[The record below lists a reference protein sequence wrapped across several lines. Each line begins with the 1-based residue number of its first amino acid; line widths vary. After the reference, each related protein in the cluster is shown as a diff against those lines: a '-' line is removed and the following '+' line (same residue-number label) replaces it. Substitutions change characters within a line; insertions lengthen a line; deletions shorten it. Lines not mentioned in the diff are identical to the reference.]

1 MKNLTQTQTEII
13 TALEHEFM
21 QINANATKANHSIIG
36 ELFAKANEY
45 NTSRD
50 AFYDDIEQNN
60 LRVTQMR
67 QELKSAFYDKLVS
80 LFEPYDAKVVDES
93 ISIIEIQYKANWFY
107 ISFNVTIDDYLEY
120 DKSNKKIHKY
130 GRPIVQINNEEI
142 RLDDFETR
150 DIFKE
155 KVTELFT
162 C

>member
-13 TALEHEFM
+13 SALEHEFM
-21 QINANATKANHSIIG
+21 QINANATKANHSIVG

-45 NTSRD
+45 NASRD
-50 AFYDDIEQNN
+50 AFYDDIEQHN

-67 QELKSAFYDKLVS
+67 QELESAFCDKLVS
-80 LFEPYDAKVVDES
+80 LFEPYDVKVVDES
-93 ISIIEIQYKANWFY
+93 SIIKIKYKANWFY
-107 ISFNVTIDDYLEY
+107 ISFNITIHSNEAY
-120 DKSNKKIHKY
+120 DKNNKVVHRY
-130 GRPIVQINNEEI
+130 GRPIVYLSKQEI

-155 KVTELFT
+155 NVTKLFT

>member
-50 AFYDDIEQNN
+50 AFYDDIKQNN
-60 LRVTQMR
+60 LRVKHLME
-67 QELKSAFYDKLVS
+67 ELKSAFYDKLVS

-93 ISIIEIQYKANWFY
+93 ISIIEIKYKANWFY
-107 ISFNVTIDDYLEY
+107 ISFNVTIDSYVAY
-120 DKSNKKIHKY
+120 DKSNKKVQKY
-130 GRPIVQINNEEI
+130 GRPIVYLSKQEI

-155 KVTELFT
+155 KVTKLFT